1 MNTTEKA
8 KLRTVESHLKES
20 MSTIAEMLS
29 GDTVAPPVTPPATS
43 YDGKV
48 AICVGHSRSGDKGA
62 QSIGGISE
70 WDWNSKVAHMLKGK
84 LDDAGVDCFVV
95 DHYEGGTYGA
105 AMSWVGSHLKSQ
117 GATVAIEL
125 HFNAASSSAK
135 GFEYLYWHT
144 STEGQKLANA
154 FITAQKALNTP
165 APSRGAKPADGG
177 DRGSGFLS
185 KTPCPAIICEPF
197 FGSNSGEWNYW
208 SERPSVLAD
217 VYARAIKSYLK

>member
-1 MNTTEKA
+1 MTNTEIT
-8 KLRTVESHLKES
+8 KLRTVEAHLLKS
-20 MSTIAEMLS
+20 IVTIGELLEA
-29 GDTVAPPVTPPATS
+29 GTVAPPAPPATS

-48 AICVGHSRSGDKGA
+48 GIYVGHSRSGDKGA
-62 QSIGGISE
+62 QSVGGVSE

-84 LDDAGVDCFVV
+84 LDDAGIDCYVV

-105 AMSWVGSHLKSQ
+105 AMTWVSADATSQ
-117 GATVAIEL
+117 GATLAIEL
-125 HFNAASSSAK
+125 HFNAASPSAK

-144 STEGQKLANA
+144 STKGQKLADA
-154 FITAQKALNTP
+154 FIEAQKALNTP

-197 FGSNSGEWNYW
+197 FGSNQDEWNYW
-208 SERPSVLAD
+208 SNRPSVLAN
-217 VYARAIKSYLK
+217 VYCKAIKSYLK